1 MTVGTGEGNGAPS
14 SHRAA
19 PPASSRFPA
28 TPAFR
33 IPLPQP
39 RGVRIRR
46 LARATVTAAAVL
58 AAFAAIDSPLP
69 AAAGDTPFTAPSN
82 FGLTGLLDTP
92 TARVMPVNSLRAGGT
107 RIDPYRYYFL
117 GVSPFRWLE
126 VSGRLTEVAGVPAFT
141 NLSASSY
148 GNFKD
153 KAVDVKV
160 QFIPEG
166 MYAPAIAVVVMDP
179 HGTRIYPA
187 QALVASKQ
195 IFPFDFTVG
204 IGNGRYGKR
213 PLPESGEAF
222 RAEMFTSPG
231 AWWRD
236 AQLFGGIE
244 FAPTETLSI
253 VAEYSPVRYHIQDR
267 DPAQPKYFRDPVP
280 SKFNVGLRWKPVRW
294 AEIDA
299 SYQRGNR
306 IGVGISTTFD
316 MGKPFVPIYDAPYR
330 ERPADHSRRLE
341 DRIAAAFDASGFSDI
356 GVASDGLTLRVEAQN
371 DRYFFTPRA
380 VDEALSILART
391 GRGNAQ
397 YVRVTIKDNGIP
409 LAELVTTG
417 AAVDDL
423 AAGVMSLRRLFEVS
437 TFRTDESETAVRD
450 TVHRRRLAYGVKP
463 SVDTFLNDP
472 ARFFSFRAGLT
483 GWLHASA
490 WRGGTAVAGVETYP
504 VNNVSTLNAPLS
516 IPVRSDIALYKKEG
530 AALSRLFFEQIEKRD
545 RGVHGRLAAGYL
557 ETMYAGVDAEAAV
570 PLWSGRVFLGAGGS
584 YVRKRPPDSPLRLS
598 QADFHTAFLNARLNI
613 VEWDVQADIKAGR
626 FLAGDKGA
634 SLTLSKFVNGFVLSA
649 WYTVTD
655 TSVFSDPFNR
665 GYHDKGISLSIP
677 LRMFIGRD
685 SKTVYRYRLSPW
697 TRDAGQDIERERTLF
712 DFIGR
717 NTPLHLD
724 RDRKALY
731 FRE

>member
-1 MTVGTGEGNGAPS
+1 MTRPV
-14 SHRAA
+14 
-19 PPASSRFPA
+19 PPH
-28 TPAFR
+28 
-33 IPLPQP
+33 
-39 RGVRIRR
+39 RGVRRPPR
-46 LARATVTAAAVL
+46 PSAAAGPSAVLAAVL
-58 AAFAAIDSPLP
+58 AAFLATLPAIAAPTP
-69 AAAGDTPFTAPSN
+69 AAAGDAPFTSPSN
-82 FGLTGLLDTP
+82 SGLTGLLDTP

-126 VSGRLTEVAGVPAFT
+126 VSGRLTEVAGVRAFT
-141 NLSASSY
+141 NLSGSSY

-153 KAVDVKV
+153 KAVDIKV
-160 QFIPEG
+160 QLLPEG
-166 MYAPAIAVVVMDP
+166 KYTPAFAAVVMDP

-195 IFPFDFTVG
+195 VFPFDFTVG

-213 PLPESGEAF
+213 PLPASGEGF
-222 RAEMFTSPG
+222 RAEMFSNPR
-231 AWWRD
+231 AWGRD

-244 FAPTETLSI
+244 FAPAETLSI
-253 VAEYSPVRYHIQDR
+253 VAEYSPVRYHLQDR
-267 DPAQPKYFRDPVP
+267 DPAQGKYFRDPVP
-280 SKFNVGLRWKPVRW
+280 SKINLGLRWKPVRW

-306 IGVGISTTFD
+306 LGVGISTTFD
-316 MGKPFVPIYDAPYR
+316 VGKPFVPIYDPPYR
-330 ERPADHSRRLE
+330 ETPAHRARPLE
-341 DRIAAAFDASGFSDI
+341 DRIAAALDASGFSDI

-380 VDEALSILART
+380 VEEVLSILART
-391 GRGNAQ
+391 GTGNAR
-397 YVRVTIKDNGIP
+397 YVRIVVKENGIP
-409 LAELVTTG
+409 LAELVTMG
-417 AAVDDL
+417 AAVDGL
-423 AAGVMSLRRLFEVS
+423 AAGTMSLPRFFEVS

-472 ARFFSFRAGLT
+472 ARFFSYRAGVT

-490 WRGGTAVAGVETYP
+490 WRGGTAVAGVEAYP
-504 VNNVSTLNAPLS
+504 INNVSTLNAPLS

-530 AALSRLFFEQIEKRD
+530 VALSRLFFEQIEKRD
-545 RGVHGRLAAGYL
+545 RGVHGRLSAGYL
-557 ETMYAGVDAEAAV
+557 EVMYAGVDAEAAI
-570 PLWSGRVFLGAGGS
+570 PLWNGRVFLGAGGS
-584 YVRKRPPDSPLRLS
+584 YVRKREPESPFRLTD
-598 QADFHTAFLNARLNI
+598 ADFHTAFLNARLNI
-613 VEWDVQADIKAGR
+613 VQWDVQADVKAGR

-655 TSVFSDPFNR
+655 TSIFSDPFNR

-697 TRDAGQDIERERTLF
+697 TRDAGQDIDRERTLF

-724 RDRKALY
+724 RDRRALY
-731 FRE
+731 RRE